1 MGDHIHYLK
10 LGFPEKN
17 PRSHVHNDDCMLS
30 YMYMYEHASSKARG
44 LYLVTHTSTNSFARK
59 FLGPHHCSLTH
70 YHKSNPEKVP
80 RRSDVDV
87 AESRVYIVPWAGQ
100 ILDET

>member
-1 MGDHIHYLK
+1 MLK
-10 LGFPEKN
+10 Y
-17 PRSHVHNDDCMLS
+17 V
-30 YMYMYEHASSKARG
+30 EHASSKARG
-44 LYLVTHTSTNSFARK
+44 LYLVTHTSTNSFAKK

-87 AESRVYIVPWAGQ
+87 AESRVYLKKPKKRLEKQERRELVAHEIP
-100 ILDET
+100 